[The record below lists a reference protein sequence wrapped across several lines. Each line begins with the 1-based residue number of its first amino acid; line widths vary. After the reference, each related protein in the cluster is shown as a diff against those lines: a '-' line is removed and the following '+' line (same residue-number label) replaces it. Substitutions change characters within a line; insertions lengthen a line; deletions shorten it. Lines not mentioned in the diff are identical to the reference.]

1 MTQIRSGG
9 PRSPRPLGERVG
21 VRGVLVG
28 LLLAVLGQFVGCKKN
43 HAPDAPAVSIG
54 TSAGVINGTCTFRSV
69 SEDPDGDSV
78 AIRLD
83 WGDGDTSAWS
93 AFVPSGDTVA
103 ASHVW
108 SSAGTYCVRAQ
119 ARDKEGAGSDW
130 TSGLGVVIT
139 RGGTR
144 TFGGMY
150 DDRGYSVQQTQ
161 DCGYIVAGSTSS
173 YGEGSGDVWLVKTD
187 AAGHVTWGRN
197 FGGAGTAWGHSVQQT
212 RDGGYIVAGTTWPFG
227 GSFYDVWLLKTDA
240 SGDTIWTRT
249 FGGANY
255 DEGYSVQQTRDG
267 GYIITGV
274 IDSPGEGRFD
284 VLLVKTD
291 GTGNEVWSRTFGGA
305 QNDYGHSVQQTRDG
319 GYIVAGGTGS
329 YGAGSADVWLIKTDA
344 NGDTVWTRTY
354 GGVEHEDGRSVQQT
368 QDGGY
373 IIAGQTCSY
382 GAGDGD
388 LWLVKTDAKG
398 DTVWTGTF
406 GGTKLDWG
414 SSAQQTQE
422 GGYIV
427 AGTTGSYGAGD
438 DVWLVKTDANGGMVW
453 SRTFG
458 GANLDWGN
466 SVQQTQDGG
475 YITVGYSGAG
485 AYDVLLIKTDAEG
498 MVEGSTK

>member
-1 MTQIRSGG
+1 
-9 PRSPRPLGERVG
+9 
-21 VRGVLVG
+21 
-28 LLLAVLGQFVGCKKN
+28 
-43 HAPDAPAVSIG
+43 
-54 TSAGVINGTCTFRSV
+54 
-69 SEDPDGDSV
+69 
-78 AIRLD
+78 
-83 WGDGDTSAWS
+83 
-93 AFVPSGDTVA
+93 
-103 ASHVW
+103 
-108 SSAGTYCVRAQ
+108 
-119 ARDKEGAGSDW
+119 
-130 TSGLGVVIT
+130 
-139 RGGTR
+139 
-144 TFGGMY
+144 
-150 DDRGYSVQQTQ
+150 
-161 DCGYIVAGSTSS
+161 
-173 YGEGSGDVWLVKTD
+173 
-187 AAGHVTWGRN
+187 
-197 FGGAGTAWGHSVQQT
+197 
-212 RDGGYIVAGTTWPFG
+212 
-227 GSFYDVWLLKTDA
+227 
-240 SGDTIWTRT
+240 
-249 FGGANY
+249 
-255 DEGYSVQQTRDG
+255 
-267 GYIITGV
+267 
-274 IDSPGEGRFD
+274 
-284 VLLVKTD
+284 
-291 GTGNEVWSRTFGGA
+291 
-305 QNDYGHSVQQTRDG
+305 
-319 GYIVAGGTGS
+319 
-329 YGAGSADVWLIKTDA
+329 
-344 NGDTVWTRTY
+344 
-354 GGVEHEDGRSVQQT
+354 VEHEDGRSVQQT